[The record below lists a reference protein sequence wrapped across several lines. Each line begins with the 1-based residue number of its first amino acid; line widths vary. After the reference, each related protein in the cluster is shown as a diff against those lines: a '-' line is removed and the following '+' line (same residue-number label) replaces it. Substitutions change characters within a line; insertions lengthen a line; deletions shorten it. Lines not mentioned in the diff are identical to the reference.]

1 MTTCVEGEFKHWH
14 VDEMLLSQDKQVIVL
29 ELIGCSFPGKNL
41 MVMLTDHGFCLYGL
55 STIMFV
61 VKLCKD
67 PHEIDKDYA
76 QQCSSE
82 VKL

>member
-1 MTTCVEGEFKHWH
+1 M
-14 VDEMLLSQDKQVIVL
+14 IVL
-29 ELIGCSFPGKNL
+29 ELISCSFPGKNL
-41 MVMLTDHGFCLYGL
+41 MVMLIDHRFCLCGL
-55 STIMFV
+55 PTIMFV

-67 PHEIDKDYA
+67 PHDTDKDCA